1 MKITRRK
8 LGRSRTF
15 WSVLALFLLANA
27 FSFGRL
33 ARLAGPPAEDH
44 TAGFPFPAYVLGPY
58 QPGHVYVYGAL
69 LNLATAL
76 TAAVTAVWI
85 ARTARGAN

>member
-1 MKITRRK
+1 MKITGRK

-15 WSVLALFLLANA
+15 WSVLAVFLLANV
-27 FSFGRL
+27 FSLGRIARVTGPL
-33 ARLAGPPAEDH
+33 AEQH
-44 TAGFPFPAYVLGPY
+44 TGGFPFPVYALGPDL
-58 QPGHVYVYGAL
+58 PGQIFVYGVL

-85 ARTARGAN
+85 ARAARGAD